1 MENKLNTYIYIM
13 DIENKLKSQFKK
25 QVGYKLNLDNPRS
38 LNEKLQW
45 LKLYDRNPLIT
56 QCTDK
61 YLVRE
66 YVKEQ
71 IGEKYLIPL
80 LGVWDNVEDIDFS
93 TLPNQFVLK
102 VNWGSGLNIIV
113 RDKNNIQEES
123 IKSRLRE
130 WLKPTSNH
138 YYHYFEWGYKHIQ
151 PKITCEKLIDRM
163 GLECKIMCNNGKP
176 DHIYAKSTFKDDKT
190 IVDCYFNLAW
200 KAYPFHRILQGV
212 KYGVQEV
219 FGEPWNLSEMLEIA
233 SKLSGDFI
241 HVSVDLYVEP
251 HTIYFGELTFCP
263 LAGMARYEPWL
274 WDFKL
279 GKSLVLPIPNE

>member
-1 MENKLNTYIYIM
+1 M

-138 YYHYFEWGYKHIQ
+138 YYHHFEWGYKHIQ
-151 PKITCEKLIDRM
+151 PKITCEELIARR

-176 DHIYAKSTFKDDKT
+176 DHIYAKNTFKDDKT

-200 KAYPFHRILQGV
+200 KAYPFYRILRGV
-212 KYGVQEV
+212 KYGVQEG
-219 FGEPWNLSEMLEIA
+219 FEKPWNLSEMLEIA
-233 SKLSGDFI
+233 SKLSGNFI
-241 HVSVDLYVEP
+241 HVSVDMYVEP
-251 HTIYFGELTFCP
+251 RAIYFGELTFCP
-263 LAGMARYEPWL
+263 LAGMARYEPGL
-274 WDFKL
+274 WDLKL
-279 GKSLVLPIPNE
+279 GKSLVLPIPN